1 MTEEYTERSERFF
14 DELAHREY
22 DEIRNLFLAMA
33 RECALRSALESA
45 KNPTVGIGQWAGG
58 RISICEEWTDG
69 ARDALER
76 AKGKASPE
84 AGAGL
89 VLPAS

>member
-1 MTEEYTERSERFF
+1 MTDEYTERSERFF

-22 DEIRNLFLAMA
+22 DEIRNLFLGMMK
-33 RECALRSALESA
+33 ECALRCALEAA
-45 KNPTVGIGQWAGG
+45 KNPQLGVGQWAGG
-58 RISICEEWTDG
+58 RISICDEWMDG
-69 ARDALER
+69 VRDALER

-89 VLPAS
+89 VIPTD